1 MHFQFHFFR
10 TLFLAL
16 LLPALTAFAHAQTW
30 PTGKPIRL
38 VVAYPAGGVSDTVA
52 RLLGER
58 LAAQWATPVV
68 VENRAGASGSVGLD
82 VVAKSAPDGY
92 TLGFAA
98 ISPLTLSPHL
108 GHTPFDPLKD
118 ITPVASV
125 MVSPVLL
132 LATPATSAKDLRA
145 LLADARARP
154 GAVRW
159 ATSGVASIGHI
170 MLAQLATAA
179 RVDVTHIPYKGGGQ
193 QITDALSGQFE
204 LLSVNAG
211 PAIAQHIRAGKLRP
225 LAVGAPERLDAWPQV
240 PTLSELGFESANLM
254 SVFGVFAPVGVP
266 TPVLERINLEINRAL
281 ALPALRD
288 RLISSENVPTGGSA
302 ADFAR
307 QIAAEHHNNARIVK
321 AAGIKGE

>member
-1 MHFQFHFFR
+1 M
-10 TLFLAL
+10 
-16 LLPALTAFAHAQTW
+16 
-30 PTGKPIRL
+30 
-38 VVAYPAGGVSDTVA
+38 
-52 RLLGER
+52 
-58 LAAQWATPVV
+58 
-68 VENRAGASGSVGLD
+68 
-82 VVAKSAPDGY
+82 
-92 TLGFAA
+92 
-98 ISPLTLSPHL
+98 TLSPHL

-132 LATPATSAKDLRA
+132 LATPATSVKDFRE

-170 MLAQLATAA
+170 MLAQLGAATK
-179 RVDVTHIPYKGGGQ
+179 VDVTHIPYKGGGQ
-193 QITDALSGQFE
+193 QITDALGGQFE

-225 LAVGAPERLDAWPQV
+225 LAVGAPARLDAWPQV

-266 TPVLERINLEINRAL
+266 APVLERINLEINKAL
-281 ALPALRD
+281 ASPSLRD
-288 RLISSENVPTGGSA
+288 RLIGSENVPTGGSA
-302 ADFAR
+302 ADFVR
-307 QIAAEHHNNARIVK
+307 QIATEYHNNARIIQ
-321 AAGIKGE
+321 AANIKGE